1 MDSVIQALHEHVR
14 REVLPPPIPDRDML
28 VEANHRG
35 YIVDHESEEGM
46 KREIDLAA
54 DVGAEMFVI
63 DAGWY
68 GPEPNRWGS
77 ERGRLVCG
85 SLAA

>member
-1 MDSVIQALHEHVR
+1 MHEHVR
-14 REVLPPPIPDRDML
+14 RRVLLHPVPDRDMF

-35 YIVDHESEEGM
+35 FIADHESEAGL

-54 DVGAEMFVI
+54 DLGAEMFVI

-68 GPEPNRWGS
+68 GPDPNRWHPNVS
-77 ERGRLVCG
+77 DWCR
-85 SLAA
+85 SLGAE